1 MNKPID
7 LDTSFI
13 SSDSWDKT
21 NTNYNKKDVEITIY
35 SAFEIKKNDSNKI
48 IELVSKKYNFTPYPI
63 NIKVDPELIGGV
75 KVVFDSK
82 VIDGSNKSKLD
93 GIKNTSKE
101 RN

>member
-1 MNKPID
+1 MSKNID
-7 LDTSFI
+7 LDSSFI
-13 SSDSWDKT
+13 SSDSWNVN
-21 NTNYNKKDVEITIY
+21 NTNYDKKDIEITIY
-35 SAFEIKKNDSNKI
+35 SAFEMKKTDSDKI

-82 VIDGSNKSKLD
+82 VIDGSIKSKLD
-93 GIKNTSKE
+93 SIKNTSKE

>member
-1 MNKPID
+1 MSKNID
-7 LDTSFI
+7 LDSSFI
-13 SSDSWDKT
+13 SSDSWNVN
-21 NTNYNKKDVEITIY
+21 NTNYDKKDIEITIY
-35 SAFEIKKNDSNKI
+35 SAFEMKKTDSDKI

-82 VIDGSNKSKLD
+82 VIDGSIKFKLD
-93 GIKNTSKE
+93 SIKNTSKE